1 MGGGTKVVSG
11 QATDSEP
18 ELLPT
23 ETASTIVDRRIW
35 ADLRWLHLHAA
46 QQNNNSAPAI
56 AEDNAMALNS
66 RGEKPAP
73 RGPGVPV
80 LELVAADAM
89 LGQQTVTCKILGNL
103 STCTEATGTCTLI
116 YILHAYKDYAT

>member
-1 MGGGTKVVSG
+1 MSLGHCICNTSEAERIGLAGGDTIAVTCH
-11 QATDSEP
+11 ATDSEP

-35 ADLRWLHLHAA
+35 GDLRWLHLHAA

-73 RGPGVPV
+73 GGPGV
-80 LELVAADAM
+80 LELVAMDVY
-89 LGQQTVTCKILGNL
+89 LYRINRYLYT
-103 STCTEATGTCTLI
+103 SW
-116 YILHAYKDYAT
+116 